1 MFQERREQEE
11 VRYSITSPLAQAHL
25 FNMTQSKRWCFTLNN
40 YTTDEQVLITG
51 LYPEKVSYLIFG
63 RETGEEGTPHLQ
75 GYFELVKKARL
86 GGVKKLIPR
95 AHFEMAKA
103 SAEDNFDYCTKEE
116 DYEEFGEIQKKQ
128 GTRNDLQDFKEAV
141 QSGMLSI
148 KELREE
154 HSDVVAKYPR
164 FAREYLNDYMPE
176 PELQNHPLREWQGEL
191 YNALQLEPDDRLV
204 RFIVDNKGNAGKTWF
219 AKYYTKMH
227 ENAQY
232 MEMAK
237 KADMA
242 YALRPEIRV
251 LFVNITRQQVEY
263 MNYSFLE
270 SVKDGLV
277 FSNKY
282 ESGLKQL
289 GKCHVVILMNQYPD
303 MTLLSSDRYHITELN

>member
-1 MFQERREQEE
+1 MPQ
-11 VRYSITSPLAQAHL
+11 
-25 FNMTQSKRWCFTLNN
+25 QSKNWCFTLNN
-40 YTTDEQVLITG
+40 YSTDEQLLITA
-51 LYPEKVSYLIFG
+51 LHPEKVSYLVYG

-75 GYFELVKKARL
+75 GYFVAKTRQRLTSVKKW
-86 GGVKKLIPR
+86 IPR
-95 AHFEMAKA
+95 AHFEVAKGTP
-103 SAEDNFDYCTKEE
+103 EQNLEYCSKEE
-116 DYEEFGEIQKKQ
+116 DYDEFGEIPTSKK
-128 GTRNDLQDFKEAV
+128 GTRNDLQDFKDAV
-141 QSGMLSI
+141 QSGMLSL

-154 HSDVVAKYPR
+154 HSDVLAKYPR
-164 FAREYLNDYMPE
+164 YAREYLTDHMPE
-176 PELQNHPLREWQGEL
+176 PELPNHPLRDWQGEL
-191 YNALQLEPDDRLV
+191 YSDLQLVPNDRTV
-204 RFIVDNKGNAGKTWF
+204 RFIVDLKGNAGKTWF
-219 AKYYTKMH
+219 AKYYVSKH

-282 ESGLKQL
+282 ESGLKRL

-303 MTLLSSDRYHITELN
+303 MTLLSSDRYHITELK